1 MSQYNHFRFLKLD
14 PLGELNFMFNKLCK
28 GMYAFGT
35 TMLVNVFLHLGGV
48 KLGKHV
54 KFRGLALV
62 ERFQCS
68 TIEIGDNCTFNS
80 SSRFNFRGINHKCIV
95 QTGKPG
101 ARIIIGKH
109 CGFSG
114 VSIVADREV
123 VLEDYVTVGA
133 NAIIGDRDD
142 HSEIYDSEPCPVRIC
157 KHVWIGM
164 NATIMKGVTIGE
176 YAIVGAGAIV
186 TKDVPP
192 YAIVAGVPA
201 KVIKYRKDES

>member
-1 MSQYNHFRFLKLD
+1 MLK
-14 PLGELNFMFNKLCK
+14 M
-28 GMYAFGT
+28 
-35 TMLVNVFLHLGGV
+35 GGV
-48 KLGKHV
+48 KFGKHV
-54 KFRGLALV
+54 RFRGLAIV

-101 ARIIIGKH
+101 ARVIIGKH

-142 HSEIYDSEPCPVRIC
+142 HSEIYDPIHACTYLSTCLDWNECHHNERSN
-157 KHVWIGM
+157 HW
-164 NATIMKGVTIGE
+164 
-176 YAIVGAGAIV
+176 
-186 TKDVPP
+186 
-192 YAIVAGVPA
+192 
-201 KVIKYRKDES
+201 